1 MSNNTVKIRELEKHY
16 GMTPLSELERK
27 FDRLINSIEKQNRV
41 INSNRKLYKI
51 SQATKILGLSTST
64 IHKLIRNEEINT
76 TSLGGRSYI
85 PQSEL
90 DRLNGIL

>member
-1 MSNNTVKIRELEKHY
+1 MSNNTIKIRELEEHY

-64 IHKLIRNEEINT
+64 INKLIRHQEIKT
-76 TSLGGRSYI
+76 TSLGGRNYI

>member
-1 MSNNTVKIRELEKHY
+1 MSNNTFKIRELEKNY
-16 GMTPLSELERK
+16 GMTPLSELEKK
-27 FDRLINSIEKQNRV
+27 FDLLINQIEKQNKV

-51 SQATKILGLSTST
+51 SQATKILGLCTTT
-64 IHKLIRNEEINT
+64 IHKLIKHKEIKT